1 MRPAAPII
9 CTSTSVV
16 PDAVRSAS
24 FAANNADIISATGG
38 SGGHPR

>member
-16 PDAVRSAS
+16 SGAARSAS
-24 FAANNADIISATGG
+24 FAATAANNAGVIS
-38 SGGHPR
+38 